1 MSGQALVLLEKPSN
15 FSPVSVRL
23 THYLGSDNTYYPFDE
38 HRKYIIRYAI
48 YHGLEKY
55 VIRNLISQPFDLIS
69 FGIVSFTSRMY
80 VRARWATFN
89 FRHQYKITLEDIVYT
104 DPSLRNSNLALR
116 VNLNYYETL
125 TSTTPILA
133 LNTDT
138 FYVGNQNF
146 DASPSTG
153 WRELYG
159 NTQMLGKYVE
169 YDFKIIYDSRVRK
182 TFQSSRILLA
192 TPFPIFPL
200 QNQLFP

>member
-1 MSGQALVLLEKPSN
+1 MSEQALVLLEKPSN

-69 FGIVSFTSRMY
+69 FGIVSFTSKMY
-80 VRARWATFN
+80 VRARWVTFN
-89 FRHQYKITLEDIVYT
+89 FRHQYKITLENIVYT

-125 TSTTPILA
+125 TSTTPILP

-182 TFQSSRILLA
+182 TFKSSRILLA
-192 TPFPIFPL
+192 TPFSIFPS
-200 QNQLFP
+200 QTQLFP